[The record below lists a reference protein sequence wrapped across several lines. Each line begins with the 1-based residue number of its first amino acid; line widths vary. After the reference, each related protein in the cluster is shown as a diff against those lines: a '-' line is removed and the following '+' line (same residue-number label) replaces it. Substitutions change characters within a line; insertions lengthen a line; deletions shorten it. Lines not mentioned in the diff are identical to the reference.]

1 MSDFLS
7 TIIEQKKREIREAE
21 KLVPERLL
29 QLEAEKPVKRRSLHS
44 RLSSPGSF
52 GMNVIAEIKRA
63 SPSKGAIR
71 DNVDPKSYAAM
82 YQRGGAAA
90 ISVLTDR
97 RFFGGDVHDLREAR
111 KTVEVPVLRKD
122 FIISTYQVFESAV
135 IGADAILLIVRAL
148 SFETLK
154 ELIGLSGEI
163 GLDALVEVHNRSEL
177 DTAISAGAHIIGI
190 NNRDLSTFVT
200 DVRTSIELAG
210 CIGSGHVTVS
220 ESGIHGRAEIER
232 LLDAGVFNFL
242 IGESIMRSDDPEK
255 FLRTL
260 HGAAK

>member
-7 TIIEQKKREIREAE
+7 KIIEHKKREVQEAE

-29 QLEAEKPVKRRSLHS
+29 QLEAEKPAARRSLFD
-44 RLSSPGSF
+44 RLSNPGPF

-63 SPSKGAIR
+63 SPSKGPIR
-71 DNVDPKSYAAM
+71 ANVDPKSRAAM

-97 RFFGGDVHDLREAR
+97 EFFSGGVEDLRDAR
-111 KTVEVPVLRKD
+111 STVELPVLRKD
-122 FIISTYQVFESAV
+122 FVIGAYQVYESAV
-135 IGADAILLIVRAL
+135 IGADAVLLIVRAL
-148 SFETLK
+148 APESLK
-154 ELIGLSGEI
+154 ELITLCGHI
-163 GLDALVEVHNRSEL
+163 GLDALVEVHNKPEL
-177 DTAISAGAHIIGI
+177 EIAISSGARIIGI
-190 NNRDLSTFVT
+190 NNRDLMTFVT
-200 DVRTSIELAG
+200 NIQTSIDLAG
-210 CIGSGHVTVS
+210 HAGSGRVIVS

-242 IGESIMRSDDPEK
+242 IGESIMRSDDPEG

-260 HGAAK
+260 HGVSK